1 MSILS
6 PSLIS
11 VYEGWDGHQVALV
24 RAVAK
29 LSVEQL
35 TYRPVPRLRSVGE
48 IASHISIGR
57 IDWFERIGA
66 LGSAEL
72 ARQAEHWEPEQAITG
87 HAAELVRRLEVTWQM
102 IEQTLTTWTVAD
114 LARTYRHTY
123 RGKTYALSYQWTIWR
138 IMCHDIHHGGELSLL
153 LGLQG
158 IEIPELGDLG
168 GHITD
173 PPLADPQ

>member
-1 MSILS
+1 MSMTS
-6 PSLIS
+6 PSLMS

-29 LSVEQL
+29 LSAEQL
-35 TYRPVPRLRSVGE
+35 AYRPVPRLRSVGE
-48 IASHISIGR
+48 IASHLSVGR

-66 LGSAEL
+66 PGSADL
-72 ARQAEHWEPEQAITG
+72 ARQAEHRESEQTRTSN
-87 HAAELVRRLEVTWQM
+87 AAELVRRLEVTWLM
-102 IEQTLTTWTVAD
+102 IEQTLTGWTVAD

-123 RGKTYALSYQWTIWR
+123 LGKTYALSYQWTIWR
-138 IMCHDIHHGGELSLL
+138 IMCHDIHHCGELSLL

-158 IEIPELGDLG
+158 IEIPELGNLG

-173 PPLADPQ
+173 PPLAEPE